1 MIIKEIDANVF
12 NEFASKHILKNF
24 FQTKEYG
31 ELMTH
36 SDFSVMYIGGYHEDL
51 LIAGSLIL
59 YKSIGPN
66 MKYGYAP
73 RGFLIDY
80 YDSELLKEFTKKIKE
95 YFLLKKF
102 AFIKIN
108 PEITYATLDYD
119 KKSKLIVSR
128 NKALIQELKSLG
140 YDKLKDNLYFESL
153 LPKYTPVIYLK
164 KYNVDLLDRD
174 LVQSVR
180 NEELGGLRLISGD
193 ENDIEKFYS
202 FIDDKENK
210 TLAYYKYLYEIFKK
224 SDMVDLIF
232 VELNYDIYVKFLQKQ
247 YIYEQEKNDKINAE
261 FNENPN
267 DMSIYNRK
275 MKSDQTMAKL
285 SSDIVIANNKMN
297 SKNSKEI
304 LGSAMIVKHQGR
316 ITIIMS
322 GCKNDFEGIDVK
334 TFLYFKII
342 EEYKKAGYLYLD
354 LYGITGDFSDRNP
367 FKELNKFKL
376 QFKPTVYE
384 YIGELDLIVN
394 KPFHQLLWSTNKI
407 QKEFY
412 RPSII
417 VNKEKN

>member
-224 SDMVDLIF
+224 SAMKLTLNIYKSNIF
-232 VELNYDIYVKFLQKQ
+232 
-247 YIYEQEKNDKINAE
+247 
-261 FNENPN
+261 
-267 DMSIYNRK
+267 M
-275 MKSDQTMAKL
+275 
-285 SSDIVIANNKMN
+285 NK
-297 SKNSKEI
+297 KR
-304 LGSAMIVKHQGR
+304 MIK
-316 ITIIMS
+316 
-322 GCKNDFEGIDVK
+322 
-334 TFLYFKII
+334 
-342 EEYKKAGYLYLD
+342 
-354 LYGITGDFSDRNP
+354 
-367 FKELNKFKL
+367 
-376 QFKPTVYE
+376 
-384 YIGELDLIVN
+384 
-394 KPFHQLLWSTNKI
+394 
-407 QKEFY
+407 
-412 RPSII
+412 
-417 VNKEKN
+417 